1 MSIGMILNP
10 VYKEME
16 KKMATH
22 SAILARR
29 SPWTEEPG
37 TVHGVTKGQTRLSD

>member
-16 KKMATH
+16 KTMATH

-29 SPWTEEPG
+29 SPWT
-37 TVHGVTKGQTRLSD
+37 

>member
-22 SAILARR
+22 SAILAR
-29 SPWTEEPG
+29 SPWT
-37 TVHGVTKGQTRLSD
+37 